1 MRGDW
6 CRSLLVK
13 FWRRPVD
20 PVGFSL
26 LIPGNSCWSQSYR
39 SLWKPISGIYVL
51 YRNLYKSFVYP
62 QNFMKLHELWLLV
75 GGLEHEF
82 YFSIQL
88 GMSLSQFFRGVG
100 LNHKPDYHFPK
111 LWSLWVS
118 WYHCWTHRRQVQ
130 DYGTLLLGFLLLI
143 SVYRLPAVVEGLR
156 QERQADFVQRMRI
169 VLGCQATANW
179 ARK

>member
-100 LNHKPDYHFPK
+100 LNHQPDYHFPK